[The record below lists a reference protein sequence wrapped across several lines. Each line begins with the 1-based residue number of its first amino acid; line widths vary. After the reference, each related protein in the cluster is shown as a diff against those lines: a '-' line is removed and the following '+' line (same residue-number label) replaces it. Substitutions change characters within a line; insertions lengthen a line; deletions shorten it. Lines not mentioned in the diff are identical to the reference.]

1 MTEIA
6 AVVPEPEMEEVM
18 RQKVRGLIGLGM
30 RGRLVVVGSERVKI
44 EAQKGGIFLAFIATD
59 VSRHSLDKVVPT
71 LRARH
76 IDIIEWPSAA
86 ELGAVVGRDT
96 TAAVG
101 IADQA
106 LARGIRDLIS
116 GTPSEKPRRAY
127 RSGRKG

>member
-1 MTEIA
+1 MIDSPPA
-6 AVVPEPEMEEVM
+6 APELDEVT
-18 RQKVRGLIGLGM
+18 RQKVRGLVGLGM

-44 EAQKGGIFLAFIATD
+44 EAQKGGIFLAIVATD

-86 ELGAVVGRDT
+86 ELGEVVGKDT

-106 LARGIRDLIS
+106 LARGIRSIIS
-116 GTPSEKPRRAY
+116 GKPSEKPRTAF